1 MSTFSNPLTEYS
13 PQLELEDAWPK
24 AAERESEHELFDE
37 HQEMEQ
43 AIALLEVANEEQLD
57 RVFRALI
64 QKANSVLG
72 NAVSP
77 PVGRAIAGVLKTV
90 AGDVLPLARETIGQ
104 RIGSRLG
111 AQFGRGLASIAGLA
125 LGLELEGLSR
135 EDSEFEAIKQ
145 FVRFAAKSMEN
156 AAGIALPHGPAD
168 VAHRAAAEAARIYA
182 PGLTIGGRPGAPAR
196 RTMDAGAAGPVARS
210 LVQSPTTGE
219 DACMTSIGRISATP
233 RKWETGQRPPSVPV
247 PR

>member
-13 PQLELEDAWPK
+13 PQLELEDARPK
-24 AAERESEHELFDE
+24 AAEGESEHGLFDE

-43 AIALLEVANEEQLD
+43 AIVLLEVANEEQLD
-57 RVFRALI
+57 RFLGALI
-64 QKANSVLG
+64 QKNSELG

-111 AQFGRGLASIAGLA
+111 AQFGRGLASIAGPA

-135 EDSEFEAIKQ
+135 EDSEFEAIRQ
-145 FVRFAAKSMEN
+145 FVRFAAKTVEN
-156 AAGIALPHGPAD
+156 AAGAPGNGPAD

-182 PGLTIGGRPGAPAR
+182 PGLMIGGRQGRLHGGRWAPGRP
-196 RTMDAGAAGPVARS
+196 DPLLGA
-210 LVQSPTTGE
+210 
-219 DACMTSIGRISATP
+219 
-233 RKWETGQRPPSVPV
+233 
-247 PR
+247 